1 MTFFRSYDLHM
12 TAIANCAAS
21 HEKLSSFVFS
31 HIMFLKNDDVNALC
45 QAVLHRLA
53 TCVTYVQA
61 GLGGVSAL
69 TVTLIGYCT
78 ISDYNKQNPVMMF

>member
-31 HIMFLKNDDVNALC
+31 HIMFLKNDDVNAGN
-45 QAVLHRLA
+45 
-53 TCVTYVQA
+53 VQW
-61 GLGGVSAL
+61 GQGVSGVAF
-69 TVTLIGYCT
+69 TLNSLRT
-78 ISDYNKQNPVMMF
+78 SPT

>member
-31 HIMFLKNDDVNALC
+31 HIMFLKNDDVNA
-45 QAVLHRLA
+45 ARLA
-53 TCVTYVQA
+53 TCVTYVHA
-61 GLGGVSAL
+61 GSEASPVLVCAQDAL
-69 TVTLIGYCT
+69 VI
-78 ISDYNKQNPVMMF
+78 N